1 MTDGKRFGLG
11 YLVLHLLVSVGTAH
25 AATITDATTFDG
37 FSITYDAAVWG
48 PVRFPYEADAFTG
61 NPPVSQSGFGRF
73 FFDPGFSVSS
83 DGSKGPSLLDVSGQI
98 KITANPGW
106 ALYYANFT
114 QSGQWSTTGSGA
126 ASVAGSV
133 VEISAPNAQF
143 FYKDQRAFTSPLA
156 QGPDSASG
164 FYYIINESSSLSLF
178 GELTIDY
185 DIHLAA
191 SATDPSGFAQLMS
204 DVSDPSFLFGQ
215 GPYPG
220 SNIVGT
226 FVSIFYERVAEVPEP
241 SGFALFALAFFAMGF
256 ARRRSVQSFAST

>member
-1 MTDGKRFGLG
+1 MTGGKRFGLG
-11 YLVLHLLVSVGTAH
+11 YLVLPLLVSVGTAH
-25 AATITDATTFDG
+25 SAIITDSTTFDG

-61 NPPVSQSGFGRF
+61 VPPVSQSGFGRF

-83 DGSKGPSLLDVSGQI
+83 DGTMGPPRLDVSGQI
-98 KITANPGW
+98 TITASPGW

-114 QSGQWSTTGSGA
+114 QSGQWSTTGSGV

-133 VEISAPNAQF
+133 VDISAPNAQF
-143 FYKDQRAFTSPLA
+143 FFVDKRAFTSTLV
-156 QGPDSASG
+156 QGPDNASG

-191 SATDPSGFAQLMS
+191 SSAEPSGYAQLMS
-204 DVSDPSFLFGQ
+204 DVSDPSYLGGP

-226 FVSIFYERVAEVPEP
+226 FVSVFYERVAVLPEP
-241 SGFALFALAFFAMGF
+241 SGVALFALALFAMCF
-256 ARRRSVQSFAST
+256 ARCRVGRERV